1 MRDFEVIAFD
11 IDGTLYPS
19 WRLNLIIIPYVISHL
34 SFFRHY
40 RKVRQ
45 ILHRTAPLP
54 DFFEYQARLLSE
66 EMKITV
72 DDAKNL
78 IEKYVYQGL
87 KPFFEKIPS
96 FKYVQEAFKNLKNAG
111 YRLALLSDFPPEQKG
126 NIWNLRDYC
135 EVAFGTESLGALK
148 PSKYSFGVLAMKL
161 KVKPEKILYVGN
173 SLRYDVKGAKNAGMK
188 TAIILPFFRRLF
200 RLKFKEADINFGSY
214 RELEKIILEK
224 K

>member
-111 YRLALLSDFPPEQKG
+111 DFSTVQSP
-126 NIWNLRDYC
+126 
-135 EVAFGTESLGALK
+135 
-148 PSKYSFGVLAMKL
+148 
-161 KVKPEKILYVGN
+161 
-173 SLRYDVKGAKNAGMK
+173 
-188 TAIILPFFRRLF
+188 
-200 RLKFKEADINFGSY
+200 
-214 RELEKIILEK
+214 
-224 K
+224 